1 MDAGRKREKARV
13 ADVQDEL
20 HEEPHESHD
29 DEPHTGTR
37 GDLAELLAIGLGA
50 LSDETVRILGEFL
63 HRLNGDVG
71 NLHGVGCV
79 VASDQG
85 CSTRERTGDTD
96 DDDACVG
103 EWEESKRRRDDR
115 GLFDPEKRARVASQ
129 SVSVSFPGTPS

>member
-1 MDAGRKREKARV
+1 MIFRDAGSFEGSNATDPRPASRMDAVQDREKPRA

-20 HEEPHESHD
+20 HEEPHEPHD
-29 DEPHTGTR
+29 DEPQTGTR

-63 HRLNGDVG
+63 HRLDGDIG

-79 VASDQG
+79 EARGLG

-103 EWEESKRRRDDR
+103 E
-115 GLFDPEKRARVASQ
+115 
-129 SVSVSFPGTPS
+129 